1 MGAHSLLL
9 RLTLHFLLLR
19 PTLSFYCPFLL
30 ALHCRYFHCSL
41 VGAPLDEFMP
51 LQTVVA
57 ALPSWNDAFASFD
70 RNSDSCRG
78 ETRSFLRG
86 IDVNRLPSAMDMEEE
101 AGVSSPNNTISS
113 KCRNTDIEGVDSTN
127 ACYRGTTALFNYVNW
142 VENN

>member
-1 MGAHSLLL
+1 
-9 RLTLHFLLLR
+9 
-19 PTLSFYCPFLL
+19 
-30 ALHCRYFHCSL
+30 
-41 VGAPLDEFMP
+41 MP

-113 KCRNTDIEGVDSTN
+113 VSGKRSE
-127 ACYRGTTALFNYVNW
+127 
-142 VENN
+142 